1 MTAADP
7 ESSDAPYRTAARE
20 VLATMGLQEREARVR
35 PVSGHSSSVLVPCD
49 GSDGRPFLLKYFVP
63 PADSRFYP
71 AGVRIEDY
79 SRREVGFYRFLDMLD
94 PQRKLLPAPRTILM
108 DSGDPPAWILLER
121 IPGAI
126 GPAEEV
132 LAIDHVFALLDK
144 LQSLPLE
151 RLLGRRDFPLN
162 HWDAVG
168 CLERARWMYDPVLF
182 VVGERRWNRTELF
195 FRDALRWTETR
206 KPVLVHGDFT
216 ESNILVNEDGTPFL
230 LDFER
235 VGIGSEDHDFA
246 WFWIHAKRPQ
256 EWKQRL
262 LSRWFEERVGSDR
275 IRSEWGIRVTLVYL
289 ALRRL
294 RFGYLMNGEDD
305 PTRAQNM
312 GLLDAA
318 LEGGKDLFP
327 R

>member
-1 MTAADP
+1 MTATEP
-7 ESSDAPYRTAARE
+7 ESDAEYRLAARG
-20 VLATMGLQEREARVR
+20 VLTELGLHEIPARVR

-49 GSDGRPFLLKYFVP
+49 GVDGRPFLLKFFVP
-63 PADSRFYP
+63 PADARFYP

-79 SRREVGFYRFLDMLD
+79 SRREVAFYRFLDMLD

-108 DSGDPPAWILLER
+108 DSSDPPRWILLER

-132 LAIDHVFALLDK
+132 LAIDHVFALLEK

-182 VVGERRWNRTELF
+182 VVGEKRWNRTELF
-195 FRDALRWTETR
+195 FREALRWTETR

-216 ESNILVNEDGTPFL
+216 EQNILVNEDGEPFL

-235 VGIGSEDHDFA
+235 VGIGSEDHDLA

-262 LSRWFEERVGSDR
+262 VTRWFGERVGSDR

-294 RFGYLMNGEDD
+294 RFGYLLHGDED
-305 PTRAQNM
+305 PGRAQNI

-327 R
+327 L